1 MTEAL
6 SSHLPAP
13 DSTGAGLVVPQD
25 EAART
30 AIRRE
35 ARAAAERVDRAAPMD
50 RDCLQAGSRAILD
63 RLGLS
68 DDYLGF
74 AMVAYGTAV
83 WHDAFVATPFSRR
96 LLLLPHCLRRRQV
109 CQGVYDS
116 EGLTCARCGCCDIG
130 SLQDEA
136 EALGYRVLVAEGTPA
151 VVGLLASTPIEAI
164 LGVACLESLDK
175 CFETVSTLDL
185 PYSGLPLV
193 KDGCVDTE
201 VEVRLLREV
210 MHEHAESDLPA
221 RTTFGSLLS
230 AAAGLFTD
238 GELRRL
244 LGAEL
249 ISDATKEDPA
259 ARAEAIALDWIEC
272 GGKRFRPFITL
283 AAYAAMKQTQTA
295 GHGESAVPLSDSV
308 KRIAVAME
316 LFHKASLVHDDV
328 EDDDDLR
335 YGQATIHA
343 RFGSATAINTGD
355 YLLGLGYRLVARQAR
370 PLGAECV
377 TDILSA
383 LGDAHVRLCRG
394 QGAELLMTRG
404 DVPPARPVDVLGM
417 YALKTAPAFYA
428 AMVIG
433 MRMAGPVG
441 PEAAAVAAF
450 CRHMGVA
457 YQILDDLSDLRGG
470 GNGDQPVGQDIAGG
484 RPTVLWAFAHEVG
497 LGGEL
502 SVLSAAAKSLGPEV
516 AAAQARMLYQSCGAM
531 AKARGLV
538 ARCRKRAQAAMDTV
552 ESAPLRK
559 LLSYLLSIVVKSREA
574 DADESAT

>member
-6 SSHLPAP
+6 SSHLPVP
-13 DSTGAGLVVPQD
+13 DSTGAGLMVPQD
-25 EAART
+25 GALRT

-35 ARAAAERVDRAAPMD
+35 ARAAAGRVGRAAPMD
-50 RDCLQAGSRAILD
+50 RNRLQADSRAILD
-63 RLGLS
+63 HLGLS

-74 AMVAYGTAV
+74 AMVTYGTAV
-83 WHDAFVATPFSRR
+83 WHEAFVATPFSRR

-109 CQGVYDS
+109 CQGLYDQ

-136 EALGYRVLVAEGTPA
+136 ESLGYRVLVAEGTPA
-151 VVGLLASTPIEAI
+151 VVNLLASTPIEAI

-185 PYSGLPLV
+185 PYSGLPLL
-193 KDGCVDTE
+193 KDNCAETE
-201 VEVRLLREV
+201 VEMERLRKM
-210 MHEHAESDLPA
+210 MHEHAESTLPA

-244 LGAEL
+244 LGTQLIRAAAE
-249 ISDATKEDPA
+249 DAPA
-259 ARAEAIALDWIEC
+259 TRAEAIALDWIEC
-272 GGKRFRPFITL
+272 GGKRFRPFIAL
-283 AAYAAMKQTQTA
+283 AAYAAMKQRRA
-295 GHGESAVPLSDSV
+295 EGYGESAVPLSDSV

-328 EDDDDLR
+328 EDDDALR
-335 YGQATIHA
+335 YGQATLHA

-355 YLLGLGYRLVARQAR
+355 YLLGLGYRLVAQQAR

-377 TDILSA
+377 TDILST

-394 QGAELLMTRG
+394 QGAELLMTCD
-404 DVPPARPVDVLGM
+404 DVSPARPVDVLGM

-428 AMVIG
+428 AMIIG

-441 PEAAAVAAF
+441 PEVAAVAAF

-470 GNGDQPVGQDIAGG
+470 GDQLVGQDIAGG
-484 RPTVLWAFAHEVG
+484 RPTVLWAFAHEAG
-497 LGGEL
+497 LGDEL
-502 SVLSAAAKSLGPEV
+502 SALSAAAETLGPE
-516 AAAQARMLYQSCGAM
+516 ATAEQARVLYQSCGAL

-538 ARCRKRAQAAMDTV
+538 ARCRTRAQAAIDTV
-552 ESAPLRK
+552 DSAPLRK
-559 LLSYLLSIVVKSREA
+559 LLSYLLSIVVKSRET
-574 DADESAT
+574 DADESAA